1 MSGNSSSLVVD
12 GTLWALAGFSLLTW
26 TLIVVKA
33 VQSLQVG
40 RRNRAFRA
48 GFDESAG
55 YANILRVPNA
65 PESALGRITQVAANA
80 LRKVT
85 DHLATQDQ
93 VWERQDFLE
102 RSLQQQIQREKA
114 FLEKGLAVLASI
126 GSTAPFVGLF
136 GTVWGI
142 MHAMTGIAASGSASI
157 DVVAGPIGEALIA
170 TGIGIAVAIPA
181 VLGYN
186 FFNRR
191 AKAVTA
197 DFEDFAT
204 DLFKMAQLNEFI
216 VGTAHLAAVSPRE
229 KKGLA

>member
-1 MSGNSSSLVVD
+1 MSGSSSTLVVD
-12 GTLWALAGFSLLTW
+12 GTLWVLAGFSLATW
-26 TLIVVKA
+26 TLIVIKA
-33 VQSLQVG
+33 VQNFQNSRHNRTY
-40 RRNRAFRA
+40 RREF
-48 GFDESAG
+48 GDISS
-55 YANILRVPNA
+55 YASVLRTADA
-65 PESALGRITQVAANA
+65 PGSALGRITQVAANA

-85 DHLATQDQ
+85 DHLAAQDQ

-102 RSLQQQIQREKA
+102 RSLQQQIQRERA

-191 AKAVTA
+191 AKAVAA

-204 DLFKMAQLNEFI
+204 DLFKIAQLNEFLL
-216 VGTAHLAAVSPRE
+216 GAAHLAAVAPRE

>member
-1 MSGNSSSLVVD
+1 MSSIPSSVVVD
-12 GTLWALAGFSLLTW
+12 GTLWVLAGFSLATW
-26 TLIVVKA
+26 TLIVIKA
-33 VQSLQVG
+33 VQNFQSS
-40 RRNRAFRA
+40 RRNRAYRVEFN
-48 GFDESAG
+48 ETTS
-55 YANILRVPNA
+55 YANALRVNESPS
-65 PESALGRITQVAANA
+65 SALGRITQVAANA

-85 DHLATQDQ
+85 DHLALPDQ

-102 RSLQQQIQREKA
+102 RSLQQQIQRERA
-114 FLEKGLAVLASI
+114 YLEKGLAVLASV

-186 FFNRR
+186 YFNRR
-191 AKAVTA
+191 AKAVGA

-204 DLFKMAQLNEFI
+204 DLFKIAQLNEFLL
-216 VGTAHLAAVSPRE
+216 GAAHLSAVSIKE

>member
-1 MSGNSSSLVVD
+1 MSGQSSSLVVD
-12 GTLWALAGFSLLTW
+12 GTLWALAGFSLVTW
-26 TLIVVKA
+26 TLIAGKT
-33 VQSLQVG
+33 VQSI
-40 RRNRAFRA
+40 RNARKNRSYRVAFNA
-48 GFDESAG
+48 STG
-55 YANILRVPNA
+55 YANIFHVAEA
-65 PESALGRITQVAANA
+65 PRSALPRIVQVAASA

-85 DHLATQDQ
+85 DHLAAQDQ

-102 RSLQQQIQREKA
+102 RSLQQQIQRERA
-114 FLEKGLAVLASI
+114 SLEKGLAVLASI

-142 MHAMTGIAASGSASI
+142 MHAMTGIAASGNASI

-186 FFNRR
+186 YFSRCAR
-191 AKAVTA
+191 AAAA

-204 DLFKMAQLNEFI
+204 DIFKLAQLNEFLI
-216 VGTAHLAAVSPRE
+216 GSAHLAAVSPRE
-229 KKGLA
+229 KKGQA